1 MKDPSVMTRRKRPG
15 SVTDKDTLYTR
26 LDAYMGKKGL
36 RNTEQR
42 RVIAETFFD
51 GPSHVTIEQ
60 LLGQVRARD
69 SRIGYATVYRTLKL
83 FTECGIA
90 AERHFDDGPSRY
102 ELSDSSTNEHHD
114 HFICV
119 ECGRIIE
126 FHDEGIE
133 RLQEQIASGL
143 GFRIHKHK
151 HEIYGQCADCQEKP
165 S

>member
-1 MKDPSVMTRRKRPG
+1 MTRRKRQ
-15 SVTDKDTLYTR
+15 VAATDKDALFSR

-60 LLGQVRARD
+60 LLGQVRERD
-69 SRIGYATVYRTLKL
+69 ARIGYATVYRTLKL

-102 ELSDSSTNEHHD
+102 ELSDTSTNEHHD
-114 HFICV
+114 HLICV

-133 RLQEQIASGL
+133 ALQEKIAEAL
-143 GFRIHKHK
+143 GFRVLKHK